1 MIRMIGASTGQSPD
15 PTRCPMTP
23 PALAPDDELRAQLDD
38 LDRRLCELVV
48 QRSTLARQLPT
59 ASAATTSTVRRDF
72 AGELRTLARYNQR
85 RGPDGVTLA
94 LLLIRRG
101 IAAPATVASAG
112 LSAAVRVPTGGN
124 AADGDPGGW
133 P

>member
-1 MIRMIGASTGQSPD
+1 
-15 PTRCPMTP
+15 MTP
-23 PALAPDDELRAQLDD
+23 PALAPDDELRAQVDD

-48 QRSTLARQLPT
+48 QRTTLTRQLPT
-59 ASAATTSTVRRDF
+59 AAAATTSTVRRDF
-72 AGELRTLARYNQR
+72 AGELHTLARYNQR

-112 LSAAVRVPTGGN
+112 LSAAVTGPTGGT
-124 AADGDPGGW
+124 AADGDP
-133 P
+133 PHFAA